1 MSAISPRSSGTE
13 TATELDGL
21 LASVPGL
28 RADRRS
34 LLRRAAGLGLAL
46 PALGALVAG
55 PGHAAVAQDQP
66 AAPAPIQPFTV
77 YDPYLAPVQAGTK
90 DITVTAKDAT
100 LYVAKDVAMSAWTF
114 DGTIPGSMLRVVEGD
129 TVNFTLAIDP
139 AARIGHSLDFHSAKT
154 PPEVN
159 YKTINPGETLS
170 WSFTPKYPGTFMYHC
185 GTPPALMH
193 IGAGMYGAMIVDPK
207 GGWSPAQELAIVQ
220 SEIFLKDDGSGVFQP
235 DYTKMVGN
243 GTMDYCVFNGY
254 ANQYVE
260 NPINV
265 EVKAPIRMFVVNA
278 GPNVWSSFHVVGTIF
293 DTVYVN
299 GNPANKLVGLQ
310 SISIGPGDG
319 AVVEFTLD
327 EPGSY
332 PFVNHAFGHASH
344 GAVGILQAS

>member
-1 MSAISPRSSGTE
+1 MNAEHG
-13 TATELDGL
+13 LDEM
-21 LASVPGL
+21 LAGAPGY
-28 RADRRS
+28 RANRRS
-34 LLRRAAGLGLAL
+34 LLRQAAGIGIAL
-46 PALGALVAG
+46 PALGALVSRG
-55 PGHAAVAQDQP
+55 VVAQEQS
-66 AAPAPIQPFTV
+66 AAPAPVQPFTV
-77 YDPYLAPVQAGTK
+77 YDPYFAPVQAGPK
-90 DITVTAKDAT
+90 DVTITAKDAT

-114 DGTIPGSMLRVVEGD
+114 DGSIPGKMVRVVEGD
-129 TVNFTLAIDP
+129 TINFTLAIDP
-139 AARIGHSLDFHSAKT
+139 AARTSHSLDFHSAKT
-154 PPEVN
+154 PPDVN

-170 WSFTPKYPGTFMYHC
+170 FSFTPKYPGAYMYHC
-185 GTPPALMH
+185 GTPPVLMH

-220 SEIFLKDDGSGVFQP
+220 SELYLKDDGSGVFQP

-243 GTMDYCVFNGY
+243 GNMDYCVFNGY

-260 NPINV
+260 NPIQV

-293 DTVYVN
+293 DAVYVN